1 MGPVGFGQVMCL
13 QLPYFLP
20 GSIHLFIT
28 PSQALKAFE
37 FESLLLKGEDSLFSC
52 PRISKEESVY
62 QNVHPLGEAPKE
74 TVSTS
79 NFSLLLPTKQE

>member
-1 MGPVGFGQVMCL
+1 MPTSARPEWAPWVLDKLMCL

-37 FESLLLKGEDSLFSC
+37 FESLLLKGEDALFSC
-52 PRISKEESVY
+52 PRISKEER
-62 QNVHPLGEAPKE
+62 
-74 TVSTS
+74 VSTKMS
-79 NFSLLLPTKQE
+79 TLLGRPPKR